1 MRSIAHDIGQQLGV
15 GAHLA
20 SLRRT
25 TVGEF
30 DIAQAVT
37 LEQFDAALR
46 EGRAAQAIVH
56 PRTILPDMPCVT
68 ATEEN
73 VSKIR
78 HGHAVNLPETSRARL
93 IKVFAGQCDLIAI
106 ASRVAGTL
114 FQPKVV
120 FVGQAVNDLG
130 K

>member
-1 MRSIAHDIGQQLGV
+1 MGQQLGV

-25 TVGEF
+25 ALAEF
-30 DIAQAVT
+30 GIGQAVT
-37 LEQFDAALR
+37 LEQAESSLC
-46 EGRAAQAIVH
+46 QTLIH
-56 PRTILPDMPCVT
+56 PRCVLPEMPCVT
-68 ATEEN
+68 ATEES

-78 HGHAVNLPETSRARL
+78 HGQAVNLPEMSKARL
-93 IKVFAGQCDLIAI
+93 VKVFAGQSELIAI

-120 FVGQAVNDLG
+120 FG
-130 K
+130 